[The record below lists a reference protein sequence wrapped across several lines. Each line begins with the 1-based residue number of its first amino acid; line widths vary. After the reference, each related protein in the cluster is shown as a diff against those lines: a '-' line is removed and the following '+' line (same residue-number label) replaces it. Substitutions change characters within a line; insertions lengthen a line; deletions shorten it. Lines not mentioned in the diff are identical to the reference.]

1 MFGRGSFPRRKS
13 KTVMD
18 SPLLQPLRPAGKRR
32 RRINLANQD
41 TIKCFICQEKFAKYT
56 CPSCNL
62 RYCSVDCFKSQ
73 SHSACSE
80 SFYKNALLE
89 DFQLEDGSFN
99 GRPQSSQATAML
111 EILRKIESGQP
122 FSDEDEE
129 SADAGSVDLT
139 EEQLNRLS
147 KDELLGFLTQDQIEE
162 FDRKVSTGELDPD
175 FIQATINAQCEDPWW
190 IERQTEL
197 PESNPPP
204 PKIHLVQQSL
214 LPALPDRLNPHLFYH
229 LFSLT
234 LGYVSL
240 LRYYG
245 LRSLCEAKDEDRAAL
260 PADLPHFFPILFQTE
275 LRLESIAECFGEYL
289 KNLPTMEAES
299 IRFLLQD
306 LRSLFPASP
315 SKSKKNKLIIEMEAS
330 DQEEAVPSPRCALAL
345 SDLYHF
351 LNTHHDWRNIYMN
364 VSRTS
369 VLKKLLF
376 FISFSMEPS
385 RLERFPQE
393 VDQDHDLLDS
403 HLKSDDNTQLLP
415 NQPPFSNLLL
425 SNNTHPSDLAPKP
438 PKIIETSTT
447 DDTV

>member
-234 LGYVSL
+234 LSISIPQHRPKLLVLLAELSFPPPFFGLCGELKSTNLQTWIRVSTPL
-240 LRYYG
+240 LWTPKP
-245 LRSLCEAKDEDRAAL
+245 LRSEGRRSGRSPGR
-260 PADLPHFFPILFQTE
+260 PATFFP
-275 LRLESIAECFGEYL
+275 
-289 KNLPTMEAES
+289 
-299 IRFLLQD
+299 D
-306 LRSLFPASP
+306 
-315 SKSKKNKLIIEMEAS
+315 
-330 DQEEAVPSPRCALAL
+330 
-345 SDLYHF
+345 
-351 LNTHHDWRNIYMN
+351 
-364 VSRTS
+364 
-369 VLKKLLF
+369 
-376 FISFSMEPS
+376 FIPDGVATG
-385 RLERFPQE
+385 
-393 VDQDHDLLDS
+393 VDCGM
-403 HLKSDDNTQLLP
+403 
-415 NQPPFSNLLL
+415 FR
-425 SNNTHPSDLAPKP
+425 
-438 PKIIETSTT
+438 
-447 DDTV
+447 